1 VTKEVRL
8 GHSVDSCRAT
18 AFVLKDLVGGLS
30 QPYFITEQ
38 SVEVLELMFGFLS
51 GFLTKFLLHFIDIH
65 RYVSPASTIDYLCIR
80 SFRELR
86 AFAVGVF
93 FDSSYPSCGR
103 LSRPQT
109 TPPFPPLLLHLGYRL
124 GHWSFGERS
133 PLSYFPSTFA
143 SLQELPVSNK
153 KHSDAML

>member
-1 VTKEVRL
+1 CVPPSHL
-8 GHSVDSCRAT
+8 HGAP
-18 AFVLKDLVGGLS
+18 
-30 QPYFITEQ
+30 Q
-38 SVEVLELMFGFLS
+38 
-51 GFLTKFLLHFIDIH
+51 FLLHFIDIH
-65 RYVSPASTIDYLCIR
+65 RYGSPANEIDYLCIR

-86 AFAVGVF
+86 AFAIGVV

-133 PLSYFPSTFA
+133 PLSYFPSTLA
-143 SLQELPVSNK
+143 SLEELPVSNK
-153 KHSDAML
+153 KDSDDML

>member
-1 VTKEVRL
+1 M
-8 GHSVDSCRAT
+8 
-18 AFVLKDLVGGLS
+18 
-30 QPYFITEQ
+30 TEQ
-38 SVEVLELMFGFLS
+38 SVEVLEWVFGFLS

-65 RYVSPASTIDYLCIR
+65 RYGSPANEIDYLCIR

-86 AFAVGVF
+86 AFAIGVVF
-93 FDSSYPSCGR
+93 YSSYPSCGR

-133 PLSYFPSTFA
+133 PLPYFPSTFA
-143 SLQELPVSNK
+143 SLEALPVSNK
-153 KHSDAML
+153 KDSDDML

>member
-1 VTKEVRL
+1 
-8 GHSVDSCRAT
+8 
-18 AFVLKDLVGGLS
+18 
-30 QPYFITEQ
+30 
-38 SVEVLELMFGFLS
+38 MFGFLS

-103 LSRPQT
+103 PYRPQT
-109 TPPFPPLLLHLGYRL
+109 TMPFPTLPCVVGVSLG
-124 GHWSFGERS
+124 S
-133 PLSYFPSTFA
+133 PLPTVHPPYHPQGSLPCSASRTQTECRRWRVLAAPSA
-143 SLQELPVSNK
+143 LCGSPMIARGSAGLPVPPP
-153 KHSDAML
+153 HFQLAQVL